1 MITGLIIIVL
11 DKSKQI
17 GILKALG
24 ATNRQLRQTFLQIAA
39 RLILRGIFWGNAI
52 ALVLSLAQ
60 CQFKI
65 IKLNPAN
72 YFTDSVPI
80 HFDLP
85 LWVTINVGTLIVILL
100 MVLVPASLVSRI
112 HPAES
117 MRMD

>member
-1 MITGLIIIVL
+1 ML

-52 ALVLSLAQ
+52 ALVLSLGDRR
-60 CQFKI
+60 QFKI
-65 IKLNPAN
+65 ISLTLRT

-85 LWVTINVGTLIVILL
+85 LWVAINIGTLIVILL